1 MAWNSKIEWTESTWN
16 PVTGCTK
23 ISVGCKNCYAE
34 RIAMRLRAAGSPNYA
49 SGFRVR
55 PHPHALDIPLRW
67 RRPRV
72 IFVNSMS
79 DLFHEDVSLDF
90 ILQVFDVMSRAP
102 HHRFQVLTK
111 RSDRLLDLSPRLTWP
126 ENILMGV
133 TVENADYIFRIDH
146 LRQTSAALKFVSFEP
161 LLGPVPD
168 IDFKGIDW
176 VIVGGESGPRAR
188 PIKPDWVIDIRDQ
201 CLTENIPFF
210 FKQWGGTNKKK
221 SGRKLQGKTY
231 SQTPLKPKLHQ
242 FTYV

>member
-1 MAWNSKIEWTESTWN
+1 
-16 PVTGCTK
+16 
-23 ISVGCKNCYAE
+23 
-34 RIAMRLRAAGSPNYA
+34 
-49 SGFRVR
+49 
-55 PHPHALDIPLRW
+55 
-67 RRPRV
+67 
-72 IFVNSMS
+72 MS